1 MILIAVFCRFI
12 NFRSFTYIFV
22 QEGIKMTGFLIAL
35 LPAGLL
41 CGGVAL
47 LIRSFVKKDTYHYD
61 KDHLW
66 EDAQQTSEDY
76 RIK

>member
-1 MILIAVFCRFI
+1 
-12 NFRSFTYIFV
+12 
-22 QEGIKMTGFLIAL
+22 MTGFLIAL

-47 LIRSFVKKDTYHYD
+47 LIHSFVKKDTYHYD
-61 KDHLW
+61 KEHLW
-66 EDAQQTSEDY
+66 EDTPQTSEDY

>member
-1 MILIAVFCRFI
+1 M
-12 NFRSFTYIFV
+12 
-22 QEGIKMTGFLIAL
+22 QMTGFLIAL

-47 LIRSFVKKDTYHYD
+47 LIHSIVKKDTYHYD

-66 EDAQQTSEDY
+66 EDAPQTSEDY